1 MDLTTIGF
9 SALIVGVIAGAT
21 ALIHFRLASSHA
33 RYEST
38 ATIGALALLFALYLT
53 EDEIGAA
60 LSLALVITIW
70 SAALLSDLATRPY
83 RPVLFERCATEPIR
97 TMTAVPSAL
106 VTIDSG
112 GPRPRPELLRNLMSD
127 SFDIRVRSRSDR
139 IW

>member
-9 SALIVGVIAGAT
+9 SVLIVGVIAGAT

-38 ATIGALALLFALYLT
+38 ATIGALTLSFALHLT
-53 EDEIGAA
+53 ENGIGAA

-70 SAALLSDLATRPY
+70 SAALLLDIATRPY
-83 RPVLFERCATEPIR
+83 RPVLFEPCATEPTR

-112 GPRPRPELLRNLMSD
+112 GPRPRPELLRNLMSE